1 MLSAT
6 VVGRLTRDAEVRSTA
21 GGHTVAKFTVA
32 TDHGFGDKK
41 ITTFV
46 SVDVWGKQA
55 EFCGNNLKKSDRVAV
70 SGKGYL
76 RKWEKDGKS
85 GAEFTVD
92 ANDVEK
98 LWDKKDDS
106 GGSAR
111 QTGGGYSG
119 GGRNAGQSA
128 ADAPPANDTPGGGYG
143 PDDEIP
149 F

>member
-6 VVGRLTRDAEVRSTA
+6 AVGRLVRDAETRTTA
-21 GGHTVAKFTVA
+21 GGHVVCKFTVA
-32 TDHGFGDKK
+32 TDHGFGEKK

-46 SVDVWGKQA
+46 ACDVWGKTA
-55 EFCGNNLKKSDRVAV
+55 EWAGANLKKGDRVAV

-92 ANDVEK
+92 ANDVEN
-98 LWDKKDDS
+98 LWDRKED
-106 GGSAR
+106 
-111 QTGGGYSG
+111 GGGERSQGGGRSG
-119 GGRNAGQSA
+119 GGSYGGGRAQ
-128 ADAPPANDTPGGGYG
+128 ADEAPPYA
-143 PDDEIP
+143 PDEGIP